1 MENHATRNQLPIGIF
16 DSGMGGLTVLR
27 ELVNCL
33 PNESYIY
40 LGDTARLPYGT
51 KSRKTVTRYATQMAS
66 ILVAQGIK
74 LLIVA
79 CNTASTVALPFLE
92 IQFPNIPIIGVIESG
107 ARATINTTKNNR
119 VALLATETT
128 IRSGIY
134 QKTILTLNPN
144 IKISSQTCGLLVA
157 LAEEGC
163 INNEI
168 ATLVTKQYL
177 QPIINDHHRCDSVI
191 LGCTHF
197 LVFTDMLATIL
208 GKDINIINSA
218 VATAMTVKLITQK
231 MSLKNTAQNTQ
242 LTFLVTDSPERFAR
256 IGKIFFGQRIDL
268 SLVHLIDCISLIAY

>member
-1 MENHATRNQLPIGIF
+1 MEKHVTRNQLPIGIF

-27 ELVNCL
+27 ELVNHL

-40 LGDTARLPYGT
+40 LGDIARLPYGT
-51 KSRKTVTRYATQMAS
+51 KSYKTVTHYSTQMAS
-66 ILVAQGIK
+66 ILIAQGIK

-79 CNTASTVALPFLE
+79 CNTASTVALPVLKM
-92 IQFPNIPIIGVIESG
+92 QFPDIPIIGVIEPG
-107 ARATINTTKNNR
+107 ARATISTTKNNR

-134 QKTILTLNPN
+134 QKTILKLNPN
-144 IKISSQTCGLLVA
+144 IKINSQTCGLFVA

-168 ATLVTKQYL
+168 VTLVVKQYL
-177 QPIINDHHRCDSVI
+177 EPIINDHHRCDSVI

-197 LVFTDMLATIL
+197 LVFIDSLTTIL

-218 VATAMTVKLITQK
+218 VATAMTVKLIIQK
-231 MSLKNTAQNTQ
+231 MSLKNTARNVQ
-242 LTFLVTDSPERFAR
+242 LTFLVTDSPERFSR
-256 IGKIFFGQRIDL
+256 IGKIFFGQRIDP
-268 SLVHLIDCISLIAY
+268 SLVHLIDCISLTPY